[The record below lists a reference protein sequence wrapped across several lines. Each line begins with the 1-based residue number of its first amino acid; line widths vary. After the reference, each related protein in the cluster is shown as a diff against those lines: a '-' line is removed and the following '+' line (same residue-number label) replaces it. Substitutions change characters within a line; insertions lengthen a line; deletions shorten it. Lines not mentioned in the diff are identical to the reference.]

1 MSNLARSAVS
11 LAASAVAALT
21 FGLASTSA
29 SAVDFDGYFRTGPG
43 LTAKD
48 AARACYNLGISG
60 GHYRLG
66 NECDFYGEFG
76 LAQTGTTEGVAWK
89 AKVMFNEYNNGTDI
103 GKSSS
108 SFEQMYVEGKGFD
121 IAPGTNFWIGKRFY
135 GRKDVHI
142 LDTFFVRMDGVGAGA
157 DQIDIGGAKLGV
169 AYFGSDTGA
178 GFGDAGNGLAKN
190 PGSRFNIDV
199 TDIPLNAGGALR
211 ITGTFTQGRFDD
223 PIPVP
228 TPVPNTHVGVGT
240 SGFGL
245 SLQHTQDI
253 AAIGGGNTLWLQYA
267 QGSAGLDGNFG
278 TMTAESSVKKWRLVE
293 SLGWQVGELGGQAV
307 ALFGQHD
314 QDVINGTAKYTEVS
328 IGGRGSYALTKNF
341 KLVAELGY
349 MQKKPD
355 GSETQKLTKFT
366 FAPTLSAGPGFW
378 SRPELRLYVTTAKW
392 NDAANAA
399 SGLGGLTGLGNGKTS
414 GTSFGAQAEIWF

>member
-1 MSNLARSAVS
+1 MNTIRQFAPRALA
-11 LAASAVAALT
+11 LAAAMVASQAY
-21 FGLASTSA
+21 
-29 SAVDFDGYFRTGPG
+29 AVDFDGYFRTGPG
-43 LTAKD
+43 LTSKD

-89 AKVMFNEYNNGTDI
+89 AKVMFNEYNGGTDV
-103 GKSSS
+103 GTSAS

-178 GFGDAGNGLAKN
+178 GFGDAGNGLATN
-190 PGSRFNIDV
+190 PGSRFNVDV
-199 TDIPLNAGGALR
+199 SDIGLNPGGALR
-211 ITGTFTQGRFDD
+211 VTGTVTQGRFDN
-223 PIPVP
+223 VA
-228 TPVPNTHVGVGT
+228 HGKGT